1 MDMFARSMLH
11 QIKLRQNYI
20 FNSHMHGIYI
30 ETIIN
35 YYNIMIKLNEI
46 VNNAG
51 YSYAEGRYYH

>member
-1 MDMFARSMLH
+1 
-11 QIKLRQNYI
+11 
-20 FNSHMHGIYI
+20 MHGIYI
-30 ETIIN
+30 ETIMN